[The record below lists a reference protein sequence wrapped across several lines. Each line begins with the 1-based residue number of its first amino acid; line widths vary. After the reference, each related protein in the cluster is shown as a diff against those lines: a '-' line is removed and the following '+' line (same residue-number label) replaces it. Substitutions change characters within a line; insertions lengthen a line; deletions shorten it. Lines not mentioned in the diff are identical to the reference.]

1 MELSLERGQR
11 AGLPSGIPGWVTVDM
26 TTAAA
31 DDGWTLYVIDEY
43 GHLHNG

>member
-1 MELSLERGQR
+1 VELSLERGQR
-11 AGLPSGIPGWVTVDM
+11 VGLPSGIK